1 MHIVA
6 HNHQPRTPDFAGAP
20 QSGTLTPPAR
30 RPVKVDP
37 LAEHRRRLA
46 QMAPSPE
53 ILILLRATGYR
64 GEVYSALH
72 ALELFA
78 FIARGGRP

>member
-1 MHIVA
+1 MCILA
-6 HNHQPRTPDFAGAP
+6 YEDRPRTPDFAGAP
-20 QSGTLTPPAR
+20 QSGTLTPLAR

-46 QMAPSPE
+46 RMAPSPG

-78 FIARGGRP
+78 FIARGGRL